1 MTSKNHLGLPL
12 CISYQGFPGGLAG
25 KESACNEGDL
35 GSIPGLGSSLGG
47 GHGNP
52 LHISCLE
59 YTHGQRGLEGYS
71 PCGHKESD
79 MTEQL
84 SVCADTYTHTHT
96 HTHIKSNSLGS
107 LISLPKQLNVVE
119 ESIHP

>member
-1 MTSKNHLGLPL
+1 M
-12 CISYQGFPGGLAG
+12 GFPGGSGSEESSCNAG
-25 KESACNEGDL
+25 DS
-35 GSIPGLGSSLGG
+35 GSISGLGSSPGG

-59 YTHGQRGLEGYS
+59 YTHGQRSLEGYS
-71 PCGHKESD
+71 PWGHKESN

-84 SVCADTYTHTHT
+84 SARTDTHTHV
-96 HTHIKSNSLGS
+96 KSNSLGS

-119 ESIHP
+119 KSIHP